1 MGLFIYGTMPSIPLE
16 DRILAHLRIVAMNKL
31 RRSEPFMLDL
41 DTGEVAA
48 RRALWIHPAVP
59 LQFHFHG
66 SREPRINPAWIE
78 HLMRAANSANG
89 LSLLPEPGSALRGR
103 HHTERKQSHRHRKPP
118 PRPDAPLLESEVR
131 MIDDSQW
138 ST

>member
-66 SREPRINPAWIE
+66 SREPRINRDWIE
-78 HLMRAANSANG
+78 ELMRAANSAHG

-103 HHTERKQSHRHRKPP
+103 HRTERKQSHRDRLPP
-118 PRPDAPLLESEVR
+118 PRSDAPLLESEVK
-131 MIDDSQW
+131 IFDDSEW

>member
-66 SREPRINPAWIE
+66 SRELN
-78 HLMRAANSANG
+78 
-89 LSLLPEPGSALRGR
+89 
-103 HHTERKQSHRHRKPP
+103 
-118 PRPDAPLLESEVR
+118 RPDFRSVLQARMEHDEQEVFAG
-131 MIDDSQW
+131 DA
-138 ST
+138 